1 MRKLIRVIYSYILDP
16 SFWIYIIFISICFL
30 LDLGLGLFLFLTI
43 PVFFNFLPYILIR
56 NYENRFKVV
65 EDGDSSFHHILVL
78 GGGHQPNHKL
88 ILEQRLNETSL
99 RRVVESVRL
108 GKLFPDSLTVMS
120 GEQLKKD
127 HPSQAELQ
135 GAMAKLFGVDRSKL
149 VLIPEPFNTEEE
161 AVFYFRKFG
170 FHSVPILL
178 VTKAIHMV
186 RAQFIFGK
194 YNYKIIPAPS
204 YFIHLYYEPS
214 LSWFFKP
221 DFGLILH
228 FRELIKERV
237 GILWLRI
244 KYYLGVQTGP
254 VLNYDAKKDIRK
266 TSFEVL
272 NR

>member
-1 MRKLIRVIYSYILDP
+1 MKKFIRIIYSYILDP
-16 SFWIYIIFISICFL
+16 SFWIYIIFISICFSV
-30 LDLGLGLFLFLTI
+30 DLVFGLFLFLAI
-43 PVFFNFLPYILIR
+43 PILFNFLPFILIR
-56 NYENRFKVV
+56 KYEIKFKVIQ
-65 EDGDSSFHHILVL
+65 DGDLSFHHILVL
-78 GGGHQPNHKL
+78 GGGHQPNHNL
-88 ILEQRLNETSL
+88 IFEQRLNETSL

-135 GAMAKLFGVDRSKL
+135 GEMARLFGVDANKL
-149 VLIPEPFNTEEE
+149 VLISEPFNTEEE

-170 FHSVPILL
+170 FHSIPILL
-178 VTKAIHMV
+178 VTKAIHMD
-186 RAQFIFGK
+186 RAKFIFSN
-194 YNYKIIPAPS
+194 YNYNIIPAPS
-204 YFIHLYYEPS
+204 YFIHLYYEPK

-237 GILWLRI
+237 GIIWLRI
-244 KYYLGVQTGP
+244 KIYLGIQTGP
-254 VLNYDAKKDIRK
+254 IINYDVSKDIRK